1 MTMTGTAGEALRL
14 LVHRQNLRDTCITAD
29 PDAQRSLARGQ
40 ARLRIDNFALT
51 RNTLS
56 YATFGEALKYWQ
68 LFPSDAP
75 GFGCVPVWG
84 FATVVDS
91 RAEGVTI
98 GERCFGF
105 WPMGSHLIVEPTRVD
120 ALGFI
125 DGSVHRKNLPA
136 SCNQVQFC
144 RTEAGYRPVHEARQ
158 ALLRPLFTTAFLIDD
173 ELTRRGFFGARQVLL
188 SSAASKTAY
197 GTALCLRGRLPSA
210 GALRV
215 VGMTTRDSLDFS
227 RSLGCYD
234 LVLPYDDLAALDD
247 SLPTVYIDFSGSA
260 VQQEAVQARFGGA
273 LNQRISVGGDNRRD
287 LGGGGVLPG
296 ARPTLYVSP
305 SSTGRGPAQTTP
317 EVADPAAL
325 HHRLQSAWVRLMHAM
340 DVMAREPWPALHR
353 AHGIEAVRNTYLA
366 LLEGRGDPRAGHML
380 SIWGPEAQ
388 ASPGQADDHVTRH

>member
-1 MTMTGTAGEALRL
+1 MAMMGTPEEALRL

-29 PDAQRSLARGQ
+29 PDAQRSLAHGQ
-40 ARLRIDNFALT
+40 ARMRIDTFALT

-68 LFPSDAP
+68 LFPSEAP

-91 RAEGVTI
+91 RAKGVAV

-105 WPMGSHLIVEPTRVD
+105 WPMGSHLIVEPTQVD

-125 DGSVHRKNLPA
+125 DGSVHREKLPA
-136 SCNQVQFC
+136 PCNQVQFC
-144 RTEAGYRPVHEARQ
+144 RADAGYLPVHEARQ

-173 ELTRRGFFGARQVLL
+173 ELARHGFFGARQVLL

-197 GTALCLRGRLPSA
+197 GTALCLRSRRQSA
-210 GALRV
+210 GPLHV

-234 LVLPYDDLAALDD
+234 EVLPYDDLSALD
-247 SLPTVYIDFSGSA
+247 SHLPTVYVDLSGSNAQHQA
-260 VQQEAVQARFGGA
+260 VQVRFDGTLSQRYAVGGA
-273 LNQRISVGGDNRRD
+273 SRPERGAPVALQ
-287 LGGGGVLPG
+287 GV
-296 ARPTLYVSP
+296 RPSLYVS
-305 SSTGRGPAQTTP
+305 STSVRHAPPTTT
-317 EVADPAAL
+317 ADTAEAAAL
-325 HHRLQSAWVRLMHAM
+325 HHRLQSAWLRLMRAM
-340 DVMAREPWPALHR
+340 DGMACEPWPTLHR
-353 AHGIEAVRNTYLA
+353 AHGIEAVRDTYLA

-380 SIWGPEAQ
+380 SIWGPDVQ
-388 ASPGQADDHVTRH
+388 ALPTRADEHVTRH